1 MRSKH
6 QGAYGPLLIPPSLT
20 AQLISNGLQY
30 GQMLRA
36 IQRSQ

>member
-6 QGAYGPLLIPPSLT
+6 QGVYGPLLIPPSLT

-30 GQMLRA
+30 GQMLK
-36 IQRSQ
+36 RSQ